1 MFTYTDGKMYA
12 QVYGDTSGCKGDYE
26 TVNMLD
32 GCQSGSEEHE
42 GYSSQ
47 WYVCVRSETNLG
59 GTCVLCRSH
68 HPVFPGP
75 PLCVMRRF
83 HADTLDFAA
92 SLDATSTTTT
102 TRNNNKAKRAKKTH

>member
-1 MFTYTDGKMYA
+1 MTNYEAFPVGECYDGSITPFSQKEAETSALFSFTDGKMYA

-47 WYVCVRSETNLG
+47 W
-59 GTCVLCRSH
+59 
-68 HPVFPGP
+68 
-75 PLCVMRRF
+75 F

-102 TRNNNKAKRAKKTH
+102 TRNNNKAKRAMKTH